1 MAAPG
6 EDLPPGEP
14 GIELD
19 RIQAEYNSVRQ
30 HAAIGYVA
38 PTTSTTAAA
47 KRSARAAATAR
58 PGATGPHRIPS
69 EHHPEE
75 NQRSRA
81 ARGCVF
87 PPRPGSLSR
96 HTSAC

>member
-6 EDLPPGEP
+6 EDPPPGEP

-47 KRSARAAATAR
+47 KRSARAAATSSPR
-58 PGATGPHRIPS
+58 
-69 EHHPEE
+69 
-75 NQRSRA
+75 
-81 ARGCVF
+81 RGWTASHIVGT
-87 PPRPGSLSR
+87 PP
-96 HTSAC
+96 

>member
-6 EDLPPGEP
+6 EDPPPGEP

-38 PTTSTTAAA
+38 PTTSTTAEA
-47 KRSARAAATAR
+47 KRSARRRDELAQAR
-58 PGATGPHRIPS
+58 LDRIAYRRK
-69 EHHPEE
+69 HHPEE

-81 ARGCVF
+81 ARGWVF
-87 PPRPGSLSR
+87 PPGPGSLSR
-96 HTSAC
+96 HTSTC